1 MGKQR
6 IRRERT
12 AVAALFFTNGAL
24 FANLAPR
31 FPEIKADLELSNTA
45 FGLSVAAFSAGALLS
60 GLTAAALIRRFG
72 PANVAVCASLL
83 LGALAVAAGAAP
95 TPVLFAAA
103 MFVAG
108 SADAVTDVG
117 QNATG
122 LSVQRE
128 YGRSIIN
135 SLHATWSVGAI
146 AGGAAAAAAIALD
159 VPRVWQLSTVAVLC
173 ALVCLLG
180 LRALS
185 EVSVVTDPPARSQA
199 RATPGAAPA
208 LALAA
213 LAALAIAGAFVEDAG
228 SSWATLYLGE
238 LGAPPALAASGFIAL
253 VSFQFIG
260 RLIGDRLVDRFSE
273 RTVVRGGGILIAVG
287 MGTALACPTV
297 PMTVVGFALAGL
309 GVASAVPAA
318 FHGADRVAGLRPGTG
333 LTIVSWLMRG
343 GFLLSPVLVGALADA
358 ASLRISLLS
367 VVVAGAAIA
376 VLATALHS
384 GVHGAEQLNDQHAGD
399 DQPDARDHHRREPF
413 GEQEPRDHRDQ
424 RDTAG

>member
-1 MGKQR
+1 MRHDRGVSQQR

-24 FANLAPR
+24 FANLVPR
-31 FPEIKADLELSNTA
+31 FPEIKADLQLSNTA
-45 FGLSVAAFSAGALLS
+45 FGLSIAAFSAGALLS

-72 PANVAVCASLL
+72 PGGVAVFSSLL
-83 LGALAVAAGAAP
+83 LGALTVVVGVAPTSALFAVA
-95 TPVLFAAA
+95 L
-103 MFVAG
+103 FVAG

-146 AGGAAAAAAIALD
+146 SGGAVAAAAMALG
-159 VPRVWQLSTVAVLC
+159 VPRVWQLPTVAVAC
-173 ALVCLLG
+173 AVVCLLS

-185 EVSVVTDPPARSQA
+185 DVPVVTDPAAKSQE
-199 RATPGAAPA
+199 RGASGTAVPV
-208 LALAA
+208 ALAA

-228 SSWATLYLGE
+228 SSWATLYLGQM
-238 LGAPPALAASGFIAL
+238 GAPPALAAGGFIAL
-253 VSFQFIG
+253 VSFQFVG

-273 RTVVRGGGILIAVG
+273 RTVVRAGGVLIAVG
-287 MGTALACPTV
+287 MGTALAFPTV

-358 ASLRISLLS
+358 ASLRFSLLS
-367 VVVAGAAIA
+367 VVVAGVAIA
-376 VLATALHS
+376 VLATALAPVRRGPS
-384 GVHGAEQLNDQHAGD
+384 PSAGS
-399 DQPDARDHHRREPF
+399 PRHR
-413 GEQEPRDHRDQ
+413 
-424 RDTAG
+424 